1 MKPFNLE
8 KALAGEPVVTRAGEK
23 VKIAGYNPDAKKDS
37 AVIGW
42 VGAKARTWGADGR
55 FYDEGDQSSSN
66 DLFMGLSEHKE
77 WIVRAFLK
85 NKHAAVYGPYTDEK
99 TAGETAKKVG
109 GSIHEITVT
118 E

>member
-8 KALAGEPVVTRAGEK
+8 KALAGEPVITRAGEK
-23 VKIAGYNPDAKKDS
+23 AKIAGYNPDAKKDS

-77 WIVRAFLK
+77 WVVRATIK
-85 NKHAAVYGPYTDEK
+85 KHTGVYGPYVDEK
-99 TAGETAKKVG
+99 TAQNTISSLGS